1 MTLPPRPADPRHLA
15 EAFEAARPRL
25 FGIAY
30 RMLETRADAEDAV
43 QEAWLRLQRAG
54 GVDSVEGFLVT
65 TLTRICIDEL
75 RSARVRRESYVGP
88 WLPEPLPTGE
98 EAAAGLDGA
107 DRAVERYEALSI
119 ALLQVLDRLDPLE
132 RAVFLLREAFSYP
145 YEDVARIVG
154 KRVDHCRQIAHRA
167 AKRVRAERPR
177 VEADAAVH
185 ERLLQTFLAA
195 AAEGDLS
202 ALEAML
208 TEDVVLYSDGG
219 GKAVAARNPVQ
230 GPWAVARF
238 MAGIAAKGRHRA
250 TATLVRLNGLP
261 AVVVRA
267 DGRPVVAISLDV
279 EADRIRRVFMIRN
292 PEKLGGV

>member
-1 MTLPPRPADPRHLA
+1 MTHDLA
-15 EAFEAARPRL
+15 RAFEAVRPRL

-43 QEAWLRLQRAG
+43 QEAWVRLQRAG

-65 TLTRICIDEL
+65 TVTRICIDEL
-75 RSARVRRESYVGP
+75 RSARARRETYVGP
-88 WLPEPLPTGE
+88 WLPEPLPTAGPGP
-98 EAAAGLDGA
+98 AAPAESE
-107 DRAVERYEALSI
+107 VERHEALSM
-119 ALLQVLDRLDPLE
+119 ALLQVLGRLDPLE

-145 YEDVARIVG
+145 YAEVARIVG

-167 AKRVRAERPR
+167 AERVRAERPR

-195 AAEGDLS
+195 AAEGDLA
-202 ALEAML
+202 ALEAAL

-219 GKAVAARNPVQ
+219 GRVAAARNPVR

-238 MAGIAAKGRHRA
+238 MAGISAKAPAH
-250 TATLVRLNGLP
+250 TTVKLTWHNGLP
-261 AVVVRA
+261 AAVVRVG
-267 DGRPVVAISLDV
+267 GRVDLAISLDV
-279 EADRIRRVFMIRN
+279 DGERIRRVFMVRN
-292 PEKLGGV
+292 PEKLGGL